1 MIKKRKK
8 DIFEEKN
15 ITVIDNETGEI
26 LDNKIIN
33 SIISQEKK
41 EEIRNLLIKFQDNKN
56 DLNSDEILTVSKILY
71 RKGLNLD
78 EYDSFE
84 SYFTCNTNLMLK
96 TAKELKAI
104 TLQVFIKL
112 TEFSNKSNTIQFN
125 NHKNIVNDT
134 DFAAKLNLDIRKW
147 REIKK
152 ELLQY
157 KAIRKLK
164 FDAITMYKINPSLLG
179 HSMKITLC
187 SYYAFRDEL
196 KSNLN
201 SLKILYWDKKLIEEF
216 GIDALKTKKRFDVD
230 N

>member
-152 ELLQY
+152 ELIQY

-164 FDAITMYKINPSLLG
+164 FDAITIQ
-179 HSMKITLC
+179 
-187 SYYAFRDEL
+187 
-196 KSNLN
+196 
-201 SLKILYWDKKLIEEF
+201 
-216 GIDALKTKKRFDVD
+216 
-230 N
+230 